1 MDRQIVS
8 RGRLR
13 PVLQTVLVLVALA
26 FSVVAVAIP
35 PPPPRSA
42 EQLDLPADGSE
53 RSVSGEVRAYQAVP
67 VEFVA
72 TAGDELILVLTEDA
86 RLLVLDFEAPS
97 GLRWIQGARPSA
109 DGLRLRL
116 PETGRHQIEVV
127 MTGDAARTGKRAT
140 FKLGLRLLRD

>member
-1 MDRQIVS
+1 MDRQILS

-13 PVLQTVLVLVALA
+13 PLLRTALVLLGLA

-53 RSVSGEVRAYQAVP
+53 RSVSGEVRAYQPVP
-67 VEFVA
+67 VEFA
-72 TAGDELILVLTEDA
+72 GSAGDELILLLTEDA

-97 GLRWIQGARPSA
+97 GLRWIQGARPST
-109 DGLRLRL
+109 DGLRLLL
-116 PETGRHQIEVV
+116 PETGRYRIDVV
-127 MTGDAARTGKRAT
+127 MTGDAARTGKRAAFT
-140 FKLGLRLLRD
+140 LGLRLRRD